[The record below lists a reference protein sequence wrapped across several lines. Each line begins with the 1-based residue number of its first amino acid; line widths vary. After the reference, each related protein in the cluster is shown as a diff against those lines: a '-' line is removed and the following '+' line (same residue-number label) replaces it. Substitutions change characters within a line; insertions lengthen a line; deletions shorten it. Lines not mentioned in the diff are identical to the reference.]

1 MSKWILV
8 CQSAAKHKTVWLK
21 ERDLTAVVVEFQ
33 EHGAELALDLVES
46 LSVHV
51 DLVCDDCPKFK
62 LMDKYEV
69 IAEIGKGSFGRVYK
83 VLRKADGRQLVWKEL
98 NYGKMQEKEKQMLV
112 TEVNILRDLRH
123 PNIVRYYDRIIDKD
137 TAKLYIVMEYCAGG
151 DLAQQIRKR
160 KKQLPSESAHFPEE
174 QIWRL
179 LAQLTSALL
188 ECH

>member
-8 CQSAAKHKTVWLK
+8 CQSDAEQKRIILK
-21 ERDLTAVVVEFQ
+21 RGFTAVVIEFKQ
-33 EHGAELALDLVES
+33 NSAKLALNLVIS

-51 DLVCDDCPKFK
+51 DCDCPKFK

-151 DLAQQIRKR
+151 DLAQ
-160 KKQLPSESAHFPEE
+160 
-174 QIWRL
+174 
-179 LAQLTSALL
+179 
-188 ECH
+188 